1 MLPNTSQPVSAGS
14 LDRTP
19 TLALASFQ
27 SAGGT
32 AVAQRTKN
40 PSKGSD
46 IQSESLAQRVA
57 FVTLGQ
63 TPRNDVVPDLR
74 RLVGSPIE
82 TREFGVLDG
91 VSAKVMSKVGPGPGD
106 PALLTRLRDGSDMV
120 LSLDW
125 TSDRMREIYG
135 EIARQDIDL
144 VVLMSTMLG
153 DMPAPARA
161 TIFCDRVAARAI
173 ETFAH
178 AGQIVGIVLSLES
191 QGDYIVGGHPWSDM
205 TRVAVAR
212 PGDRVA
218 LEAAIDEFDGCDIVV
233 LHSVTYSEPERK
245 IAQARSGKP
254 VVIARRLVA
263 SAIRDALDHL
273 AAPRAPGARS
283 GPLSDR
289 LRLLSVRERE
299 IMFLVAEGLAN
310 KEIAFRLGISFR
322 TVEIHRA
329 RMMSKMDFR
338 TMTDLVRTV
347 DSLSGF

>member
-1 MLPNTSQPVSAGS
+1 
-14 LDRTP
+14 
-19 TLALASFQ
+19 LARDTAS
-27 SAGGT
+27 
-32 AVAQRTKN
+32 

-46 IQSESLAQRVA
+46 IRSPSSAQRVA

-63 TPRNDVVPDLR
+63 TPRNDVVPELC
-74 RLVGSPIE
+74 RLVGSPMEIL
-82 TREFGVLDG
+82 EFGVLDN
-91 VSAKVMSKVGPGPGD
+91 VSRDVMALAGPDPGD
-106 PALLTRLRDGSDMV
+106 PALLTRLRDGSDVV

-125 TSDRMREIYG
+125 TSDRMG
-135 EIARQDIDL
+135 EIHHQIASQDIDL

-153 DMPAPARA
+153 VAPAPARA

-178 AGQIVGIVLSLES
+178 AGLIVGLVLSLENQS
-191 QGDYIVGGHPWSDM
+191 EHIVSGCPWSKM
-205 TRVAVAR
+205 LRVAIAR

-218 LEAAIDEFDGCDIVV
+218 LETAIDELEGCDVVV

-245 IAQARSGKP
+245 FAAARSGRP
-254 VVIARRLVA
+254 VVLARRMVA
-263 SAIRDALDHL
+263 SAIRDALDRL
-273 AAPRAPGARS
+273 AAPRDANPRCE
-283 GPLSDR
+283 PLSNR

-299 IMFLVAEGLAN
+299 IMFLVAGGLSN

-347 DSLSGF
+347 DSLSEF